1 MSFNAR
7 NQCQVYN
14 PNVGYI
20 LGKQACYHAT
30 LLYLIKHISNK
41 AEGTD
46 AFSQFH
52 LYVCSA
58 FLVKWSDRLKDM
70 DFQVS
75 YRSSNP
81 LMIC

>member
-1 MSFNAR
+1 MTLYTADSLVYIHSF
-7 NQCQVYN
+7 Q
-14 PNVGYI
+14 
-20 LGKQACYHAT
+20 
-30 LLYLIKHISNK
+30 

-70 DFQVS
+70 DFQVRCLA
-75 YRSSNP
+75 YRKNNSHALVGDHYVSTVSAHAR
-81 LMIC
+81 LAGSRH